1 MDSARDHLK
10 RWGFPIRISPDQRS
24 FATPR
29 SFSQRTT
36 SFIASRRQGIHQT
49 PLSRL
54 ILLRF
59 RPGAPWRHAGRRP
72 VRGPTPVTRTLLLP
86 AGTERRPLGR
96 ARTGRQDFVTP
107 SSRCHTAPRAR
118 ARPAPGPWGPARAVL
133 VVFRQAPRSG
143 ASPPGSRP
151 AGSGGGGRDR
161 TDDLLLAKQALSRLS
176 YAPVVPAFWWAREDL
191 NLRPHAY
198 QARALTN

>member
-54 ILLRF
+54 ISLRF
-59 RPGAPWRHAGRRP
+59 RPGAPWRHAGRSS
-72 VRGPTPVTRTLLLP
+72 
-86 AGTERRPLGR
+86 R
-96 ARTGRQDFVTP
+96 ARANPRHEDASLTRRHGHRPSGRRHIGRQDFVTP
-107 SSRCHTAPRAR
+107 SSRCHTARGLAPARRA
-118 ARPAPGPWGPARAVL
+118 GPWGPARADL
-133 VVFRQAPRSG
+133 GFFRQFPRSG
-143 ASPPGSRP
+143 TSPPGTRRAAGLVEADGIEPTTSCLQSRRSP
-151 AGSGGGGRDR
+151 D
-161 TDDLLLAKQALSRLS
+161 
-176 YAPVVPAFWWAREDL
+176 
-191 NLRPHAY
+191 
-198 QARALTN
+198 